1 LKSKGERGQA
11 QSLLLVRDASSVRA
25 TRTAVRHLPDEAE
38 LGKPGRCF
46 ASVTAN
52 STSDMNSL
60 MMKIIPLVFG
70 CLLILFPAF
79 AQDDALTNQ
88 INQNGRRHSR
98 KNAAIN
104 AQSEVT
110 REVIIS
116 PLPTPEAPE
125 DPTLQSRKLAAKR
138 YPQLGDLNSGL
149 TKTYLEIWARLIAEE
164 NPIVSHA
171 NAAERIADMAAGEL
185 KISPIE

>member
-1 LKSKGERGQA
+1 
-11 QSLLLVRDASSVRA
+11 
-25 TRTAVRHLPDEAE
+25 
-38 LGKPGRCF
+38 
-46 ASVTAN
+46 
-52 STSDMNSL
+52 

-70 CLLILFPAF
+70 CLLMLFPAF
-79 AQDDALTNQ
+79 AQDDGAL
-88 INQNGRRHSR
+88 RRHSR

-110 REVIIS
+110 TEVTIS

-149 TKTYLEIWARLIAEE
+149 TKTYLEIWARLTAEG
-164 NPIVSHA
+164 NPIVSQA